1 MHRTGGIETGT
12 VASADGHIFHSD
24 AQHDSVLS
32 DELVT
37 YDHPEPESI
46 AMATNAPGELKRHVL
61 CGEFTSLSNCDG
73 TLSVVVS
80 ENSIDRDIPRDSY
93 LAFTPDGPRVAAEEL
108 ASERILTI
116 GQSAQPC

>member
-24 AQHDSVLS
+24 AEHDSVLS

-37 YDHPEPESI
+37 YDHPEPESV

-93 LAFTPDGPRVAAEEL
+93 LAFTPDGSGVAAEEL
-108 ASERILTI
+108 PSERISTI